1 MTSETSTEVVVEGR
15 APTPPGGAPAAAPSA
30 GALLVVLV
38 GTFITVLDFFI
49 ANVAVPAIKAD
60 LGASAAQAQMF
71 VVGYGVAFTAGLIT
85 GGRLGDLFGRRRMF
99 TLGMVLFMLASAACS
114 LAPTATVLVVARI
127 AQGAAAALMVPQVLG
142 IIGTVY
148 TGAARDRAFNAYGL
162 VIGIAG
168 VFGQFIG
175 GALITVDIA
184 GLSWRTI
191 FLINVPLCLVSLA
204 FVGRTIPESR
214 GEGGT
219 RLDLVGALLVTASL
233 GIIVFAL
240 LEGQEKGWP
249 LWVWEALAGAAVLL
263 AVTVWHLRRRAA
275 ADRGPLIEPALFKGR
290 VFSVGLTATV
300 VYFLAM
306 GSFFFVLALYL
317 QLGRGLSPLE
327 SGSVFL
333 ALGAGYFG
341 ASMVSAR
348 KAASVTA
355 RRVAVGPLTL
365 AIGYAAVAL
374 TADRLD
380 TTGHVLWLLPALLVA
395 GLGMGLTTGPLT
407 NLVLGAA
414 APEHAASASGLLNT
428 AQEGGAA
435 VGVAIAGAVF
445 FPTLA
450 DAGGSAG
457 AYPHAFAVTLLPLI
471 ALGLLASALVLAAP
485 GRTARR

>member
-1 MTSETSTEVVVEGR
+1 MT
-15 APTPPGGAPAAAPSA
+15 
-30 GALLVVLV
+30 
-38 GTFITVLDFFI
+38 
-49 ANVAVPAIKAD
+49 AD
-60 LGASAAQAQMF
+60 
-71 VVGYGVAFTAGLIT
+71 
-85 GGRLGDLFGRRRMF
+85 D
-99 TLGMVLFMLASAACS
+99 
-114 LAPTATVLVVARI
+114 
-127 AQGAAAALMVPQVLG
+127 
-142 IIGTVY
+142 
-148 TGAARDRAFNAYGL
+148 
-162 VIGIAG
+162 
-168 VFGQFIG
+168 
-175 GALITVDIA
+175 GALIPNFIE
-184 GLSWRTI
+184 
-191 FLINVPLCLVSLA
+191 
-204 FVGRTIPESR
+204 ESMR
-214 GEGGT
+214 YWSISQDAMV
-219 RLDLVGALLVTASL
+219 R
-233 GIIVFAL
+233 
-240 LEGQEKGWP
+240 
-249 LWVWEALAGAAVLL
+249 L
-263 AVTVWHLRRRAA
+263 AVEDLELGGVAVSKGDA
-275 ADRGPLIEPALFKGR
+275 VVISVPA
-290 VFSVGLTATV
+290 
-300 VYFLAM
+300 
-306 GSFFFVLALYL
+306 GSSCSALYL

-341 ASMVSAR
+341 ASVVSSR

-414 APEHAASASGLLNT
+414 VPEHAASASGLLNT

-457 AYPHAFAVTLLPLI
+457 AYPHAFAVTLVPLI

-485 GRTARR
+485 GRTARH